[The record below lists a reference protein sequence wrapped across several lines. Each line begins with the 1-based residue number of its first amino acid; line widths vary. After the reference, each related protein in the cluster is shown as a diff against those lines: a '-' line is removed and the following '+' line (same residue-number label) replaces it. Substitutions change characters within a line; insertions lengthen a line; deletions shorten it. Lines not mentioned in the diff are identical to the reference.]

1 MIKKYLLIL
10 KKGKANNKIIK
21 LIEKASSIRVNFS
34 FRSIK
39 KAIGNANI
47 LKKKVANHEAASP
60 ILSI

>member
-21 LIEKASSIRVNFS
+21 LIEKASSNKVNFS
-34 FRSIK
+34 FKSIN
-39 KAIGNANI
+39 KAIGSTTI
-47 LKKKVANHEAASP
+47 LKKKVVNHEAASP

>member
-21 LIEKASSIRVNFS
+21 LIEKASSIKVNFS

-39 KAIGNANI
+39 KAIGNTTI

>member
-21 LIEKASSIRVNFS
+21 LIEKASSNKVNFS
-34 FRSIK
+34 FRSIN
-39 KAIGNANI
+39 KAIGNATI
-47 LKKKVANHEAASP
+47 LKKKVVNQEAASP